1 MTSRLVRGL
10 LVFSAACLTCAG
22 SIGAQASPIR
32 SDSLTIFERTGA
44 VFATAIAT
52 EADEAANGPNF
63 IYILSIFSPTFRL
76 IDPTVF
82 GNPTQVLEASGL
94 GSDIFGIASGV
105 AGCLDPGGLCLAF
118 SSDTDLLPVSF
129 GISPNPFGISP
140 NQQPE
145 GNGIFD
151 ATRFLD
157 AGLRA
162 QGFTAQFVSDV
173 EAVPEPATI
182 FLLGLS
188 VAVGLAVV
196 RRKFKA

>member
-1 MTSRLVRGL
+1 MTSRIMRGL
-10 LVFSAACLTCAG
+10 LVFSVGCCLPCAG
-22 SIGAQASPIR
+22 SIGAQAAPIR
-32 SDSLTIFERTGA
+32 SDSLAIIEPTGA

-63 IYILSIFSPTFRL
+63 IYILSIFSPTTRL
-76 IDPTVF
+76 IDPATLD
-82 GNPTQVLEASGL
+82 NPTQVLEASGAV
-94 GSDIFGIASGV
+94 SDVFGIFSGV
-105 AGCLDPGGLCLAF
+105 AGCLDPAGLCLGFA
-118 SSDTDLLPVSF
+118 SDTDLIPVSLGNF
-129 GISPNPFGISP
+129 PT
-140 NQQPE
+140 QLPE

-173 EAVPEPATI
+173 EGVPEPATI

-188 VAVGLAVV
+188 MAAGLAVV
-196 RRKFKA
+196 RRRLKA